1 MLHSLSRILTHF
13 ASRVSVI
20 SQTHPKGMQL
30 TISVMPCPEK
40 IKDEALRQS
49 MIAPIVIVG
58 NTDELESQLNEFI
71 NVQKVAEDNPVIES
85 SVADYLASIAKA
97 SKEPSKAKEAKP
109 TSTKQ
114 TSDKPVEQ
122 TPKASTPSVDDG
134 LDSFFCE

>member
-1 MLHSLSRILTHF
+1 
-13 ASRVSVI
+13 
-20 SQTHPKGMQL
+20 MQL

-40 IKDEALRQS
+40 IKDEALRQA